1 MFLDKEIVRAVLEF
15 APDKML
21 LHIRPIDL
29 LVTHNWEVV
38 SRIEDPNVGNTQKF
52 WFCELPNF
60 NAETFPFVLVTG
72 RESFNLLNVKTSA
85 M

>member
-1 MFLDKEIVRAVLEF
+1 MFLDKEEVAAVLEF

-21 LHIRPIDL
+21 LHIAPTDL
-29 LVTHNWEVV
+29 LVTHNWKVV
-38 SRIEDPNVGNTQKF
+38 SRIDDPNVGNIQKY

-72 RESFNLLNVKTSA
+72 VESFNLLNVKTSA

>member
-1 MFLDKEIVRAVLEF
+1 MFLDKEVVSAVLEF

-21 LHIRPIDL
+21 LFIVPTDL
-29 LVTHNWEVV
+29 LITHKWKVV
-38 SRIEDPNVGNTQKF
+38 SRIEDPNVNNIQKY

-72 RESFNLLNVKTSA
+72 WESFNLVNIKTSN